1 MSRLGI
7 ISNPLSD
14 GNSGRKGIPVNA
26 DRAVTR
32 LDTLFAAPASL
43 EELPSVL
50 HGFAEAGIDVLAID
64 GGDGTVRDVI
74 SLLPW
79 TFGDAWPTLA
89 ILPSGKTN
97 VIARD
102 VGGFGHGAAGMAHL
116 FFRLDHKPIRY
127 TERAC
132 LDVSWTDNAQHQ
144 HTALGFVLGAGVY
157 SYATQMAGA
166 WSHDRG
172 IKQGRAVALVI
183 ARLLAMWKRGNLG
196 EGIAELS
203 LTPESEIAEP
213 PAPHFLVLSTTLD
226 HLMLGL
232 WPFPKGGEGSLHWLA
247 MTAPPRHLVRDLWRA
262 WRGKMTTGEGVRGGR
277 AETLELRLSEPFVLD
292 GELYDPG
299 PEGVVV
305 RTGPTLRFLA
315 P

>member
-1 MSRLGI
+1 MTRLAI

-32 LDTLFAAPASL
+32 PDTLFAAPAAL
-43 EELPSVL
+43 DELPAVL
-50 HGFAEAGIDVLAID
+50 HGFAEAGVEMLAID
-64 GGDGTVRDVI
+64 GGDGTVRDVV

-116 FFRLDHKPIRY
+116 FARLDNKPIRFA
-127 TERAC
+127 ERPC
-132 LDVSWTDNAQHQ
+132 LDVSWTDDGHQ

-157 SYATQMAGA
+157 SYATQMAGT

-172 IKQGRAVALVI
+172 VKQGRAVALVI
-183 ARLLAMWKRGNLG
+183 ARLLAKWRRGDAR
-196 EGIAELS
+196 EGIADLS
-203 LTPESEIAEP
+203 VTPENEIPAP
-213 PAPHFLVLSTTLD
+213 PEPHFLALTTSLD
-226 HLMLGL
+226 RLMLGL
-232 WPFPKGGEGSLHWLA
+232 WPFPKDGDGGLHWLA
-247 MTAPPRHLVRDLWRA
+247 MTAPPQHLIRDLWRA
-262 WRGKMTTGEGVRGGR
+262 WRGKVTLGEGIRGGR

-292 GELYDPG
+292 GELYHPG
-299 PEGVVV
+299 ADGVVV

>member
-1 MSRLGI
+1 MTRLAI

-14 GNSGRKGIPVNA
+14 GNSGRKGIPANP
-26 DRAVTR
+26 DRALLR
-32 LDTLFAAPASL
+32 PDTLFAAPAAL
-43 EELPSVL
+43 EELPGVL
-50 HGFAEAGIDVLAID
+50 HGFAEAGVEMLAID

-116 FFRLDHKPIRY
+116 FFRLDNKPLRFA
-127 TERAC
+127 ERPC
-132 LDVSWTDNAQHQ
+132 LDVSWIDDAQHQ
-144 HTALGFVLGAGVY
+144 HTALGFVLGAAVY
-157 SYATQMAGA
+157 SHATQMAGA

-172 IKQGRAVALVI
+172 IKQGGAVALVI
-183 ARLLAMWKRGNLG
+183 ARMLAKWRRGDAT
-196 EGIAELS
+196 EGVAELS
-203 LTPESEIAEP
+203 LTPETEIAAP
-213 PAPHFLVLSTTLD
+213 PAPHFLVLATTLD
-226 HLMLGL
+226 RLMLGL
-232 WPFPKGGEGSLHWLA
+232 WPFPKGGRGGLHWLA
-247 MTAPPRHLVRDLWRA
+247 MTAPPQHLVRNLWRA
-262 WRGKMTTGEGVRGGR
+262 WRGKVALGEGVRGGR
-277 AETLELRLSEPFVLD
+277 AETLEMRLSEPFVLD

-299 PEGVVV
+299 IGCVTV
-305 RTGPTLRFLA
+305 RTGPTLRFLV

>member
-1 MSRLGI
+1 MTRLGI

-14 GNSGRKGIPVNA
+14 GNSGRKGIPANP
-26 DRAVTR
+26 DRAVSR
-32 LDTLFAAPASL
+32 ADTLFAAPAAL
-43 EELPSVL
+43 DELPGVL
-50 HGFAEAGIDVLAID
+50 HSFAEAGIEMLAID

-116 FFRLDHKPIRY
+116 FFRLDHKPLRFA
-127 TERAC
+127 ERPC
-132 LDVSWTDNAQHQ
+132 LDVTWTTDGTQ
-144 HTALGFVLGAGVY
+144 HTALGFVLGAGAY

-183 ARLLAMWKRGNLG
+183 ARMLAKARRGDIS
-196 EGIAELS
+196 EGVVDLS
-203 LTPESEIAEP
+203 FTPEHEIPTPSE
-213 PAPHFLVLSTTLD
+213 PHFLVLTTSLD
-226 HLMLGL
+226 RLMLDL
-232 WPFPKGGEGSLHWLA
+232 WPFPDGGEGGLHWLA
-247 MTAPPRHLVRDLWRA
+247 MTAPPRHLIRDLWRA
-262 WRGKMTTGEGVRGGR
+262 WRGKVVVGDGVRGGR
-277 AETLELRLSEPFVLD
+277 TDSLELRLAEPFVLD
-292 GELYDPG
+292 GELYTPG
-299 PEGVVV
+299 ADGVTV
-305 RTGPTLRFLA
+305 RTGPTLRFLV